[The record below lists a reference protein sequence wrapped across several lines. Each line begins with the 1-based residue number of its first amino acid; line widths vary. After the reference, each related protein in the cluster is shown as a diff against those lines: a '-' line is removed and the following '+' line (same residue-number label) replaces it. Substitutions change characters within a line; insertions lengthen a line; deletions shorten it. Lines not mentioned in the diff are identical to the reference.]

1 MTPVVRF
8 LPEALDDVIEIQRWY
23 ASRQRGLGQAFAE
36 AITAGVE
43 RIASDLATFP
53 YVHGSVR
60 RLVVNRFPYAI
71 YFREAGDAIVVIA
84 VHGRQDPR
92 LWQDRA

>member
-1 MTPVVRF
+1 MPV
-8 LPEALDDVIEIQRWY
+8 
-23 ASRQRGLGQAFAE
+23 ASRVRGQAFAE

>member
-8 LPEALDDVIEIQRWY
+8 LPEALDDVIESQRWY
-23 ASRQRGLGQAFAE
+23 ASRQPGLGQSFAE

-43 RIASDLATFP
+43 RIASNPAAFP

-60 RLVVNRFPYAI
+60 RLVVRQFPYAI
-71 YFREAGDAIVVIA
+71 YFREAGDAIVVLA

-92 LWQDRA
+92 LWQGRA